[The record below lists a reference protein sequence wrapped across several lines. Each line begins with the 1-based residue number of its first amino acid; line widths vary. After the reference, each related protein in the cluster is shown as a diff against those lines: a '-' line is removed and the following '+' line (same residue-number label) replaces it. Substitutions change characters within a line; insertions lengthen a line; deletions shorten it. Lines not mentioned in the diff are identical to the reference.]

1 MNEETRSTIIVS
13 YFHFNIIQK
22 SLLRLSFLRNSLAE
36 PMVEVC
42 ELSFLLLITKLDAS
56 ENCNDGLDDILL
68 TLTSISL
75 MCCLRR
81 WCEVVVVMGTF
92 SFLCKELD
100 GGVEAD
106 RLPRFSFEELFDELV
121 FVESLV
127 CKANKMSSWFLVGRH
142 NASCIWG
149 TS

>member
-1 MNEETRSTIIVS
+1 MIRFV
-13 YFHFNIIQK
+13 QK
-22 SLLRLSFLRNSLAE
+22 SLLRLSFLKNSLVD
-36 PMVEVC
+36 PITEVC
-42 ELSFLLLITKLDAS
+42 ELPFLLLITKLEDS

-75 MCCLRR
+75 MSCLLG
-81 WCEVVVVMGTF
+81 WCEEEVVMGTF
-92 SFLCKELD
+92 SFLCMESV

-106 RLPRFSFEELFDELV
+106 LLSRFSLEELLEVLFT
-121 FVESLV
+121 ESLV
-127 CKANKMSSWFLVGRH
+127 CKANRTSSWFLLGRH